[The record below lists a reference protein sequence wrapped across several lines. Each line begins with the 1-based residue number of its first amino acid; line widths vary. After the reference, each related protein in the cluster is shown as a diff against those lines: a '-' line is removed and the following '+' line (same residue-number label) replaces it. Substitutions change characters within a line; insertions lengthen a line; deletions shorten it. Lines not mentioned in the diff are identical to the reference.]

1 MRRIT
6 RIGLA
11 IIAVTG
17 VVGAAGCGDSDNDET
32 SVAPNS
38 ASAGE
43 LKEATAAI
51 KEASELPTE
60 LTVTESLPAKPK
72 GGESVY
78 YIGCGF
84 PVCDQIFEG
93 IKAGAETLGWKATKI
108 NIDQSNPAT
117 INSGV
122 LQAVQNGATIVIQTG
137 NEVASFEAALKT
149 AKDKGV
155 LFLDG
160 NTDNPQGENG
170 IQARVA
176 PTAVMLPKYGELVG
190 DLIASD
196 SKGKAKV
203 GFVRI
208 KAYDNIFQKGFE
220 SVRKTLAERCPKSC
234 SGEDIVVGVQDFFNQ
249 KLPGRVV
256 SYLQSHPDIDYLVFG
271 FGTPETGVVP
281 ALREAGLSDVK
292 LTGFFPE
299 PAQQAEIE
307 TGDSLPWPGAP
318 LGVEGWQF
326 VDAAAR
332 IRQKVNM
339 DGYDQLGIPVW
350 MINQDNLASA
360 TEYAN
365 APEGYAEQFKRL
377 WKVTN

>member
-1 MRRIT
+1 MAT
-6 RIGLA
+6 LEDEKSSP
-11 IIAVTG
+11 
-17 VVGAAGCGDSDNDET
+17 AAGAT
-32 SVAPNS
+32 NS
-38 ASAGE
+38 REVTEAKKIIRQAS
-43 LKEATAAI
+43 T
-51 KEASELPTE
+51 LPTR
-60 LTVTESLPAKPK
+60 LTVTEPLPAKPEP
-72 GGESVY
+72 GESVY

-93 IKAGAETLGWKATKI
+93 IKAGSDTLGWKATKI

-122 LQAVQNGATIVIQTG
+122 EQAIQNGASIVIQTG
-137 NEVASFEAALKT
+137 NEVASFEAALGT
-149 AKDKGV
+149 AKQRNV

-160 NTDNPQGENG
+160 NTNNPQGDNG

-176 PTAVMLPKYGELVG
+176 PTSVMLPKYGELVG
-190 DLIASD
+190 NLIAAD
-196 SKGKAKV
+196 SNGKAKV

-208 KAYDNIFQKGFE
+208 KTYDTIFQEGIRIR
-220 SVRKTLAERCPKSC
+220 S
-234 SGEDIVVGVQDFFNQ
+234 EDPGRTMPVDLHWRGDSRWRAGFFNQ

-281 ALREAGLSDVK
+281 ALQEAGLTDIK

-299 PAQQAEIE
+299 PAQQAEIKD
-307 TGDSLPWPGAP
+307 GASLPWPGAP

-326 VDAAAR
+326 IDAAAR
-332 IRQKVNM
+332 IRQHVDM
-339 DGYDQLGIPVW
+339 EGYDQLGIPVW
-350 MINQDNLASA
+350 MINKDNLASA

-365 APEGYAEQFKRL
+365 APEDYVEQFKRL

>member
-1 MRRIT
+1 MRGIDRICVVVVL
-6 RIGLA
+6 LA
-11 IIAVTG
+11 IAVGT
-17 VVGAAGCGDSDNDET
+17 AGCGDSEDEKSSGAT
-32 SVAPNS
+32 GATNS
-38 ASAGE
+38 REVTEAKEVIQHAS
-43 LKEATAAI
+43 TP
-51 KEASELPTE
+51 PTR
-60 LTVTESLPAKPK
+60 LTVTEPLPAKPK
-72 GGESVY
+72 PGESVY

-93 IKAGAETLGWKATKI
+93 IKAGSETLGWKATKI

-122 LQAVQNGATIVIQTG
+122 EQAIQNGATIVIQTG
-137 NEVASFEAALKT
+137 NEVASFEAALRT
-149 AKDKGV
+149 AKERNV

-160 NTDNPQGENG
+160 NTNNPQGDSG

-176 PTAVMLPKYGELVG
+176 PTNVMLPKYGELVG
-190 DLIASD
+190 NLIVAD
-196 SKGKAKV
+196 SNGKAKV

-208 KAYDNIFQKGFE
+208 KTYDNIFQEGFE
-220 SVRKTLAERCPKSC
+220 SVKKTLDERCPSTC
-234 SGEDIVVGVQDFFNQ
+234 TGEEIIVGVQDFFNQ

-256 SYLQSHPDIDYLVFG
+256 SYLQSHPDINYLVFG

-281 ALREAGLSDVK
+281 ALQEAGLTDIK

-307 TGDSLPWPGAP
+307 GGASLPWPGAP

-332 IRQKVNM
+332 IRQHVDM
-339 DGYDQLGIPVW
+339 EGYDQLGIPVW

-360 TEYAN
+360 TDYAN
-365 APEGYAEQFKRL
+365 APEDYAEQFKRL